1 MKTELFIL
9 ICGILAL
16 ATTAQNTTRRGLKP
30 AAEPSAMAADK
41 KATLTD
47 TVVSPEAHTIDIN
60 GYDKPLRSRRETF
73 FATNNSKRTTEA
85 IAVTI
90 TYFDKSHRQLHERK
104 ASLPLVIPAGET
116 RQASLKSWDSQLS
129 FYYIRS
135 SVPARAEQATPYEVK
150 ITVDTIFFAR

>member
-1 MKTELFIL
+1 MKTKLFIL

-85 IAVTI
+85 LAVTI
-90 TYFDKSHRQLHERK
+90 TYCHTTHRPPHERK
-104 ASLPLVIPAGET
+104 ASLPLVRPAGET

>member
-1 MKTELFIL
+1 MKTKLFTL
-9 ICGILAL
+9 ICGIPDPGHDRPKHYPPR
-16 ATTAQNTTRRGLKP
+16 AQACRGAKCHGCGQK
-30 AAEPSAMAADK
+30 AA
-41 KATLTD
+41 LTD
-47 TVVSPEAHTIDIN
+47 TVVSPKAHTIDIN

-116 RQASLKSWDSQLS
+116 RRASLKSWDSELS

-135 SVPARAEQATPYEVK
+135 SVPSRAEQATPYEVK